1 LRAPGCLDLDVFGF
15 LNFYLSNYGL
25 PVVLEREDFEG
36 FGIWIRFLLSSM
48 ALSIL
53 GLMINVWL
61 WVTLLLIMRDL
72 FVGEDFYCL
81 MLVPP
86 TGGAAYYLDYPGFL
100 RAFIA
105 L

>member
-1 LRAPGCLDLDVFGF
+1 
-15 LNFYLSNYGL
+15 
-25 PVVLEREDFEG
+25 
-36 FGIWIRFLLSSM
+36 M
-48 ALSIL
+48 ALSIF

-61 WVTLLLIMRDL
+61 CVTLLLIMRDL

-100 RAFIA
+100 RTFIA

>member
-1 LRAPGCLDLDVFGF
+1 M
-15 LNFYLSNYGL
+15 
-25 PVVLEREDFEG
+25 VLEREDFEG
-36 FGIWIRFLLSSM
+36 LGIWIRFLLSST

-61 WVTLLLIMRDL
+61 CVTLLLIMSDL

-86 TGGAAYYLDYPGFL
+86 TGGATYCLDYPGFF
-100 RAFIA
+100 RALIA

>member
-1 LRAPGCLDLDVFGF
+1 M
-15 LNFYLSNYGL
+15 
-25 PVVLEREDFEG
+25 
-36 FGIWIRFLLSSM
+36 RFLLSST
-48 ALSIL
+48 ALSNL

-72 FVGEDFYCL
+72 LVGDDFYCL

-86 TGGAAYYLDYPGFL
+86 TGAPTYCLDYPGFF
-100 RAFIA
+100 RAFMA